1 VADRWLKDPQVHFA
15 AGVLVV
21 VGGFTAYFCSGSADA
36 STNNPVGNAA
46 EISEAFVPT
55 RKRRAGEDIRRAA
68 NQSVLSILRGSDA
81 DRARAIAVLKN
92 LGDEGLKLLREEFET
107 RYGTPRGAAAAFALA
122 HVGNEDDFGTV
133 AAAFREQKHEI
144 HGLMA
149 LAAARLGDPGV
160 SDEMRDL
167 RGSENPVVRQAV
179 AIALRTAAVARP
191 GELLELAAD
200 PEPRVQSAAQIT
212 LLVVS
217 SKLDPR
223 ELKKAATE
231 AANSSRPM
239 LRATGIKIGAQMKAP
254 WALELAAKG
263 TTDKD
268 ARVRLASIQ
277 SLGKLGD
284 ARAAPTL
291 SGIMKTGRNRRERLK
306 ATNALAEVPVSKTT
320 LDDLAKT
327 ATRGDPVVGL
337 AAARVL
343 AVNKDRRAIP
353 ALLKLRS
360 VKQDDKRGIDDEDSM
375 LLASMSR
382 SVLKAASKEKI
393 RRNGE
398 SWDRWWKR
406 VGKDFKYPH
415 RNGHIPKFPD
425 NH

>member
-1 VADRWLKDPQVHFA
+1 MADRWLKNPQVHFVA
-15 AGVLVV
+15 AVLVIA
-21 VGGFTAYFCSGSADA
+21 GGFTAYFLSGSADA
-36 STNNPVGNAA
+36 STGKPDGNAA
-46 EISEAFVPT
+46 ETSETLVPT
-55 RKRRAGEDIRRAA
+55 RKRRAEEDIRHAA
-68 NQSVLSILRGSDA
+68 KQSVLSILRGSDA

-92 LGDEGLKLLREEFET
+92 LGDEGLQLLREEFDN

-122 HVGNEDDFGTV
+122 HVGKEEDFGAV

-149 LAAARLGDPGV
+149 LAAARLGNSGV

-167 RGSENPVVRQAV
+167 RGNKDPVVRRAV
-179 AIALRTAAVARP
+179 AIALRTAAVAHP

-200 PEPRVQSAAQIT
+200 PEPRVQNAAQMT
-212 LLVVS
+212 LLIVS

-231 AANSSRPM
+231 AANSSKPM

-263 TTDKD
+263 TRDKD
-268 ARVRLASIQ
+268 MRVRLASIQ

-284 ARAAPTL
+284 GRAASTL
-291 SGIMKTGRNRRERLK
+291 SAIMQTGRNRRERVK
-306 ATNALAEVPVSKTT
+306 AANALAEVPVSKGT

-327 ATRGDPVVGL
+327 AARGDPIVGL

-360 VKQDDKRGIDDEDSM
+360 VK
-375 LLASMSR
+375 
-382 SVLKAASKEKI
+382 
-393 RRNGE
+393 
-398 SWDRWWKR
+398 
-406 VGKDFKYPH
+406 
-415 RNGHIPKFPD
+415 
-425 NH
+425 